1 MRVKKGD
8 AVAQARWR
16 HGTSG
21 SRGVVNAAA
30 RLQPPPLEQRQERDL
45 AAPHDDGHGTGRS
58 GAATPDPG
66 ARKAAGGLGFRL
78 LSMGMKER
86 EREM

>member
-1 MRVKKGD
+1 M
-8 AVAQARWR
+8 
-16 HGTSG
+16 
-21 SRGVVNAAA
+21 VNAAA
-30 RLQPPPLEQRQERDL
+30 RLQPPPLEQMQERDL
-45 AAPHDDGHGTGRS
+45 VAPGDDGRGTGRS

-86 EREM
+86 ERCEEQREARGGRERQGRRGAG